1 VTSPPIG
8 APTRGVPMEDPYAA
22 PVRRPVAARVVARL
36 GGRIVRVGLVVV
48 AVFWLLPVLGLL
60 VASLRPEEG
69 NAGTGWWTVFTAPTQ
84 LTLANYRELLAD
96 GVMVGS
102 LWNTVLIA
110 VPSTVLVVVIGALAA
125 YALAWIEFPG
135 RDWVMIG
142 VVALLVVPIQVALIP
157 VARLLGGIGLYGSI
171 PGVVLFHVA
180 FGLPFA
186 VFLLRNFFVGI
197 PRDLLEA
204 ARIDG
209 GREWRIFWRLVL
221 PISRP
226 AVASLAIFQF
236 LWVWNDLLV
245 ALVFADESSAPI
257 TVALRSQLRQFGG
270 NVDILASGAFLSM
283 IVPLVV
289 FFSFQRYFVQ
299 GVLAGS
305 TK

>member
-1 VTSPPIG
+1 MTSLIG
-8 APTRGVPMEDPYAA
+8 APIRVVPAEPAAAGVP
-22 PVRRPVAARVVARL
+22 RRSVAARAVARL
-36 GGRIVRVGLVVV
+36 GGPVVRIGLVAV
-48 AVFWLLPVLGLL
+48 AVFWMLPVLGLL
-60 VASLRPEEG
+60 VASLRPEAA
-69 NAGTGWWTVFTAPTQ
+69 NARSGWWTVLTAPAQ
-84 LTLANYRELLAD
+84 LTVANYAALLAD
-96 GVMVGS
+96 RAVLGS

-135 RDWVMIG
+135 RDLVTIG
-142 VVALLVVPIQVALIP
+142 VVALLVVPVQVALIP
-157 VARLLGGIGLYGSI
+157 VARLLGGLGLYGSI

-186 VFLLRNFFVGI
+186 VFLLRNSFVGI

-204 ARIDG
+204 ARMDG
-209 GREWRIFWRLVL
+209 GRELRIFWRLVL
-221 PISRP
+221 PISLP
-226 AVASLAIFQF
+226 AVAALATFQF

-270 NVDILASGAFLSM
+270 NVDVLASGAFLSM

-289 FFSFQRYFVQ
+289 FFAFQRAFVQ
-299 GVLAGS
+299 GALAGS